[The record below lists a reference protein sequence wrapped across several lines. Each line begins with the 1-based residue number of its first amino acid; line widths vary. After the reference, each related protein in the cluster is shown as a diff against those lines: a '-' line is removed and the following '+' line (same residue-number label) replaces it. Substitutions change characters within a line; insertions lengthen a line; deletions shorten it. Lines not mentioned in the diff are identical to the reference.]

1 VLENRYKTAST
12 TEEHDCFT
20 TNSSM
25 ADKTTVD
32 NPEVGTLD
40 TFLSQN
46 TAENTVENTGQN
58 EINSTKPDKASPETD
73 ENTLSVSTNDP
84 SSRPKRSV
92 KPTEK
97 SIENRVQS
105 DHSKLDKL

>member
-1 VLENRYKTAST
+1 
-12 TEEHDCFT
+12 
-20 TNSSM
+20 M
-25 ADKTTVD
+25 ADKTTDD

-58 EINSTKPDKASPETD
+58 EINSTKPNKTSPETD

-84 SSRPKRSV
+84 SSRPQRLKIKRFTNPVTDLETPLGPSV
-92 KPTEK
+92 L
-97 SIENRVQS
+97 I
-105 DHSKLDKL
+105 

>member
-1 VLENRYKTAST
+1 
-12 TEEHDCFT
+12 
-20 TNSSM
+20 M

-46 TAENTVENTGQN
+46 TAENTVENTGRN

-84 SSRPKRSV
+84 PLVPKD
-92 KPTEK
+92 
-97 SIENRVQS
+97 Q
-105 DHSKLDKL
+105 

>member
-1 VLENRYKTAST
+1 
-12 TEEHDCFT
+12 
-20 TNSSM
+20 M
-25 ADKTTVD
+25 ADKITID
-32 NPEVGTLD
+32 KPEVGTLHMFLSQHTAELD

-46 TAENTVENTGQN
+46 TVENAGQK
-58 EINSTKPDKASPETD
+58 EINSTKPDKSSTERD

-105 DHSKLDKL
+105 DHSKLDKF

>member
-1 VLENRYKTAST
+1 
-12 TEEHDCFT
+12 
-20 TNSSM
+20 M

-58 EINSTKPDKASPETD
+58 EINSTKQAQKRMKILCLFQQTTHP
-73 ENTLSVSTNDP
+73 LV
-84 SSRPKRSV
+84 PKD
-92 KPTEK
+92 
-97 SIENRVQS
+97 Q
-105 DHSKLDKL
+105 

>member
-1 VLENRYKTAST
+1 
-12 TEEHDCFT
+12 
-20 TNSSM
+20 M

-32 NPEVGTLD
+32 KPEVGTLHMFLLQNTTELD
-40 TFLSQN
+40 KFLSQ
-46 TAENTVENTGQN
+46 NTVENTGQN
-58 EINSTKPDKASPETD
+58 EINSTKPDKARPETD

-105 DHSKLDKL
+105 DHSKLDKF